1 MRRAVGIG
9 QVCQLSQ
16 QCLYIVPLG
25 VHALGGMSAAEIRG
39 TNGGT
44 QCLDVAAEHDLGPG
58 LKTQVYVVAWGNQL
72 LELGGA
78 RHIRSIDADEGHEQD
93 GHNIGWNEE
102 YNAEWESNLFQI
114 GLIHVKI
121 ILETKVIETH

>member
-1 MRRAVGIG
+1 MRRTVGIG

-58 LKTQVYVVAWGNQL
+58 LKTQVYVVAWGNL

-78 RHIRSIDADEGHEQD
+78 RHIRSIDADEGVANDVGGTSLSQRAVGFDAGE
-93 GHNIGWNEE
+93 
-102 YNAEWESNLFQI
+102 AEVSVEGAAQ
-114 GLIHVKI
+114 
-121 ILETKVIETH
+121 